1 MESLFDLS
9 LFDDVEIREMALAA
23 GSSLV
28 AAGSSFLL
36 QVHSLVTAGSSFDSA
51 MKSTILYSLMIDFSP
66 RILDHWNLHS
76 LSWDVK

>member
-28 AAGSSFLL
+28 VAGSSLLL
-36 QVHSLVTAGSSFDSA
+36 QVHGLVTAGSSFDSA
-51 MKSTILYSLMIDFSP
+51 RKSTI
-66 RILDHWNLHS
+66 
-76 LSWDVK
+76 

>member
-28 AAGSSFLL
+28 ATGSSLLL
-36 QVHSLVTAGSSFDSA
+36 QVHSLVTARSSFDSA
-51 MKSTILYSLMIDFSP
+51 RKSTIWYNLMIDFSP
-66 RILDHWNLHS
+66 RILDRWNLHS